1 MSKPQ
6 SYENHTRWFPLQHF
20 VIAPLLLILLFYR
33 IVRFYHNPDSDNGV
47 WIGVVILL
55 ALISI
60 SARLQALRV
69 QDRLIRLEERLRY
82 KEMLNPEL
90 LKRAENLTLDQVIA
104 LRFTSDEELPVLLER
119 VLNGEFSN
127 SKEIKKSVRN
137 WRADDLRA

>member
-90 LKRAENLTLDQVIA
+90 LKRAENLTLD
-104 LRFTSDEELPVLLER
+104 
-119 VLNGEFSN
+119 
-127 SKEIKKSVRN
+127 
-137 WRADDLRA
+137 